1 MSRIMIG
8 TPCAL
13 GMVHN
18 QYMLSLMETQNWAV
32 QHKNEIARQVVAQI
46 PGFNQSNPAHA
57 QALQQ
62 TLQQHSFDL
71 GVYTMS
77 GESLLPRARNH
88 IAQSMLTGGWD
99 KLIFIDSDT
108 HWTWQQFKTIVESPH
123 PILGGVVPLKTYV
136 DFPRSFRTSLNYLP
150 FLSDEQYFEG
160 SLRDLPGTI
169 RMAQGHGSPI
179 VKVPFTGTAFLC
191 IHRSVFMKLAE
202 TSSEYIYP
210 NPSTG
215 QPETHW
221 SIFDGG
227 PLEGIYYSED
237 WQFCHKAR
245 EAGFDVNIH
254 TDVRLGHV
262 GNHHFVAG

>member
-1 MSRIMIG
+1 MRVLIA

-18 QYMLSLMETQNWAV
+18 QYMLSLMETQNWAA

-46 PGFNQSNPAHA
+46 PGFNQQNPAHA

-62 TLQQHSFDL
+62 TLQQHTFDI

-88 IAQSMLTGGWD
+88 CAQVCLTQGWD
-99 KLIFIDSDT
+99 KIIYIDSDT
-108 HWTWQQFKTIVESPH
+108 HWTWQNFKDIVESPH
-123 PILGGVVPLKTYV
+123 PIIGGVVPLKTYI
-136 DFPRSFRTSLNYLP
+136 DFPRSFKTSLNFLP
-150 FLSDEQYFEG
+150 FLEDEKYFDR
-160 SLRDLPGTI
+160 SLRTLESTVK
-169 RMAQGHGSPI
+169 MAQGHGTPI
-179 VKVPFTGTAFLC
+179 IKVPFTGTAFLC

-202 TSSEYIYP
+202 TSDEYLYP

-221 SIFDGG
+221 SFFDGG
-227 PLEGIYYSED
+227 PMEGIYLSED
-237 WQFCHKAR
+237 WKLCDKVRKA
-245 EAGFDVNIH
+245 GYDVHIN
-254 TDVRLGHV
+254 TNVRLGHV